1 MRTEPRRLRRNGV
14 AVDKE
19 RSERG
24 LVAVGVRVRGP
35 DGTAPAGL
43 SVSMR
48 GVRHDPHR
56 LQSLVA
62 APDTT
67 ARALEEDLGEQP

>member
-1 MRTEPRRLRRNGV
+1 MALQ
-14 AVDKE
+14 AA

-24 LVAVGVRVRGP
+24 LVAAGVPVRDA

-43 SVSMR
+43 SVSMP
-48 GVRHDPHR
+48 GVRHDPHD

-62 APDTT
+62 ALGAA
-67 ARALEEDLGEQP
+67 ARALEADPAGRS